1 LVSFSVVDSREIKT
15 YFNMEQEHDL
25 QRFIESLSTIE
36 KLALK
41 IAQDMLNI
49 SDITDMNA
57 FKEFV
62 KK

>member
-1 LVSFSVVDSREIKT
+1 
-15 YFNMEQEHDL
+15 MEQEHDL
-25 QRFIESLSTIE
+25 QRFIESLTTIE